1 MKAFNR
7 HGAFTYV
14 EVVVVLGMFAIAAYF
29 MVPLSLSGLSSTRV
43 SQPAS
48 DVTSLIFSTQ
58 QDSFTQKDGSAHGI
72 RFNSSDYD
80 VFIGASYAT
89 ATYWD
94 TFELKNTVTF
104 TDIDLTDIATL
115 TPTNELVFDRGSMKP
130 NAYGTISLSDGSH
143 TYTVVI
149 NQEGLVY
156 YE

>member
-1 MKAFNR
+1 M
-7 HGAFTYV
+7 
-14 EVVVVLGMFAIAAYF
+14 
-29 MVPLSLSGLSSTRV
+29 
-43 SQPAS
+43 
-48 DVTSLIFSTQ
+48 
-58 QDSFTQKDGSAHGI
+58 
-72 RFNSSDYD
+72 
-80 VFIGASYAT
+80 FIGASYAT